1 MTYIGLVVWCHR
13 APLCYDALHW
23 STTILLSAFCK
34 LIKDK
39 SDALNPK
46 ITFVLLNQVK
56 FLSYRHKSF
65 LRFCSYIWLR
75 WLCTVEVATKREA
88 AGCNFVIM

>member
-1 MTYIGLVVWCHR
+1 M
-13 APLCYDALHW
+13 DHW
-23 STTILLSAFCK
+23 STTILLSAFFK

-46 ITFVLLNQVK
+46 ITLVLLNRVK
-56 FLSYRHKSF
+56 FFSYRHKSF

-75 WLCTVEVATKREA
+75 WLCTVKVATKREA
-88 AGCNFVIM
+88 TGCNFVIIRYKNLYFSE

>member
-1 MTYIGLVVWCHR
+1 MDIPVDQNECLLV
-13 APLCYDALHW
+13 LDSLHW

-46 ITFVLLNQVK
+46 ITLVLLNQVQ
-56 FLSYRHKSF
+56 FLSYSHKSF